1 MHILL
6 GWLNLPYRQRSNNGA
21 DLSTARLP
29 NVGVLGA
36 FLLILS
42 ERLSRYIGRAR
53 GITLLELP
61 APIVRAG
68 ELHVVQ
74 NAQLNTSCES
84 KAIKTPFEGT
94 LERRFENPRGLTV
107 VFGVQAGGQGLPPEN
122 CLLLSDQWPTF
133 E

>member
-6 GWLNLPYRQRSNNGA
+6 GWLNLPYKQRSNNCA

-53 GITLLELP
+53 GIALLELP
-61 APIVRAG
+61 C
-68 ELHVVQ
+68 LH
-74 NAQLNTSCES
+74 
-84 KAIKTPFEGT
+84 
-94 LERRFENPRGLTV
+94 R
-107 VFGVQAGGQGLPPEN
+107 
-122 CLLLSDQWPTF
+122 
-133 E
+133 